1 MPVTGSE
8 RAEFTGATGVRLK
21 EAAMINQSLST
32 LGRVISALALKS
44 QMEGAASP
52 DKRGKADETFVP
64 FRDSVLTWLLRES
77 LGGNSK
83 VRRKRKKEKKKE
95 KKFHIEPRVDASRVQ
110 GWELARAVAVQSPIS
125 TCVFFLFF
133 FLFLFPFSF
142 PFSLSRRS

>member
-1 MPVTGSE
+1 VAGSE

-44 QMEGAASP
+44 QTEGAAAASP
-52 DKRGKADETFVP
+52 GKRGKADETFVP

-83 VRRKRKKEKKKE
+83 VRPKPI
-95 KKFHIEPRVDASRVQ
+95 FHCQLGVGGRPTSRAQTRRPV
-110 GWELARAVAVQSPIS
+110 
-125 TCVFFLFF
+125 
-133 FLFLFPFSF
+133 
-142 PFSLSRRS
+142 FSLLNARLVLISCVCVCACVCVCSRCFSPSRRS